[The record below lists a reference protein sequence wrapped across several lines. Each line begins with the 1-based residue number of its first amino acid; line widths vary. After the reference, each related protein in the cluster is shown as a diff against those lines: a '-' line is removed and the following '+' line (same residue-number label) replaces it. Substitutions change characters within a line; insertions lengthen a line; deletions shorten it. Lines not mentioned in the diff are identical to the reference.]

1 MNGTEWVVEAHGC
14 DPVRLASVPALH
26 TVFATII
33 AELDLHPVGEAL
45 WHQFPS
51 PGGITGMQMLAES
64 HLTVHTFPEHASLCL
79 NLFCCTPRQALVELG
94 HATAHT
100 ARRGSRHR
108 AGVRARLCRR
118 RRAGGVMTSPAPR
131 TTSCPNCGASIRF
144 LWAQAVQTTCQYC
157 KAVLVRRDLDLET
170 IGQQANFPE
179 PDRRFKSAPKGS
191 GAIRRFSWSVDS
203 PISGRAVAGTSG
215 IVAWPTAPARGCPM
229 RSSTT
234 P

>member
-79 NLFCCTPRQALVELG
+79 NLFCCTPRQAWSWDTRLRTLLDADHV
-94 HATAHT
+94 TVRVF
-100 ARRGSRHR
+100 ARDYV
-108 AGVRARLCRR
+108 GVA
-118 RRAGGVMTSPAPR
+118 VP
-131 TTSCPNCGASIRF
+131 GAS
-144 LWAQAVQTTCQYC
+144 
-157 KAVLVRRDLDLET
+157 
-170 IGQQANFPE
+170 
-179 PDRRFKSAPKGS
+179 
-191 GAIRRFSWSVDS
+191 
-203 PISGRAVAGTSG
+203 
-215 IVAWPTAPARGCPM
+215 
-229 RSSTT
+229 
-234 P
+234 